1 MDQRF
6 PDSTGDIK
14 PSTFI
19 APVLPDGVRLA
30 VEPLLS
36 VLLGEVPADH
46 ATPDCTDDGMVAM
59 RSVR

>member
-1 MDQRF
+1 
-6 PDSTGDIK
+6 
-14 PSTFI
+14 
-19 APVLPDGVRLA
+19 LRLCCLT
-30 VEPLLS
+30 VCGLLLSLLLSLLSS